1 MSRWAFIIAKGN
13 RDLIRRWLDKAPDGF
28 RVEIAEPRRSNDQN
42 ALMWVY
48 LTEISRQVKW
58 HGLTLSP
65 EDWKDVLSAGLKRE
79 IRTVP
84 NIDGNGFVALGMRTS
99 TLTKA
104 EMTDLI
110 ELILAFAAREGVEL
124 ERAAA

>member
-1 MSRWAFIIAKGN
+1 MSRWSFVISQGN
-13 RDLIRRWLDKAPDGF
+13 RAMLRKWLDKAPPGF
-28 RVEIAEPRRSNDQN
+28 RLEISEPKRSSEAN
-42 ALMWVY
+42 ALMWVL

-65 EDWKDVLSAGLKRE
+65 EDWKDLLSAGLKRE

-99 TLTKA
+99 TMTKA
-104 EMTDLI
+104 EMADFISLI
-110 ELILAFAAREGVEL
+110 EAFGAREGVTF
-124 ERAAA
+124 EREAA

>member
-1 MSRWAFIIAKGN
+1 MSRWAFVISRGN
-13 RDLIRRWLDKAPDGF
+13 RDMIRRWLDKAPDGF
-28 RVEIAEPRRSNDQN
+28 RVEISEPRRSNDQN

-79 IRTVP
+79 VRTVP

-110 ELILAFAAREGVEL
+110 ELILAFAAREGVNL
-124 ERAAA
+124 EREAA